1 MIKRLNLHVLLS
13 KKDQM
18 SNIYKKKNK
27 KIKQKRE
34 VDASRLFHILIR
46 IDTF

>member
-18 SNIYKKKNK
+18 SNIYKKNK

-34 VDASRLFHILIR
+34 VDASRLFHILI
-46 IDTF
+46 